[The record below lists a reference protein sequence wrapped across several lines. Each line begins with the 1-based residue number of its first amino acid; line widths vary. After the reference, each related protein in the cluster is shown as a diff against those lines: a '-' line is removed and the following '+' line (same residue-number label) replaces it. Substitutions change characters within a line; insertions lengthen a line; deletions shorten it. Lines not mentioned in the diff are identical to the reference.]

1 MIKKAKRLLI
11 FVLFSL
17 TIPLVSSAQE
27 TNTMYFMPRLPQ
39 MSFMNP
45 AFQPECNFYL
55 SLPGVSEV
63 NLNLGNNSLT
73 YNDVIFDSP
82 VNDSLITFLH
92 PQADPSNFLS
102 QLNPSNDLFT
112 EFSTNIFG
120 FGFRAGPGYFTFHVK
135 ERSELNFSYP
145 KDFMTFLLEG
155 NQQMQGQT
163 MDFNHFNLFTNHH
176 LEYSLGYAGK
186 VGDKLGFGV
195 RLKYL
200 NGLANLQSE
209 EFDLQMYTSASGD
222 SLALN
227 TNIDMRGSVPVE
239 VATDSLGF
247 IEEVS
252 DPFHSIPEEG
262 EPPEETEP
270 TLSDLFANPG
280 IALDFGVSY
289 QLTDQLEIS
298 ASVTDLGFI
307 NYNKDVHNY
316 TIHGEDIAFTGVDVS
331 SEFDD
336 GENNFDPAQQM
347 ADSLKEQIQFS
358 YAENQFL
365 HFLGPRIYVGGNYS
379 LSDRVDLGLV
389 SRTRFFG
396 GEVKQSFTL
405 SANTRPIR
413 GVSFSASYSVMNR
426 AYNNLGLGLGLRLG
440 PFQVYTVSDVL
451 SAGLWPENTRAFN
464 LRFGLNFVF
473 GCNREK
479 RLLDDQPMI
488 R

>member
-11 FVLFSL
+11 FVFFSL

-55 SLPGVSEV
+55 SLPGISEV

-92 PQADPSNFLS
+92 PQADPANFLS
-102 QLNPSNDLFT
+102 QLKPSNDLFT

-120 FGFRAGPGYFTFHVK
+120 FGFRAGQGYFTFHVK

-155 NQQMQGQT
+155 NHQMKGQT

-176 LEYSLGYAGK
+176 LEYSLGYAGE

-200 NGLANLQSE
+200 NGLANLQSK

-222 SLALN
+222 SLALHS
-227 TNIDMRGSVPVE
+227 NIDMRGSMPVDIE
-239 VATDSLGF
+239 PDSLGF
-247 IEEVS
+247 IDQVNEIEPSVS
-252 DPFHSIPEEG
+252 DV
-262 EPPEETEP
+262 
-270 TLSDLFANPG
+270 FANPG
-280 IALDFGVSY
+280 IALDFGVTY

-307 NYNKDVHNY
+307 NYNNYVRNY
-316 TIHGEDIAFTGVDVS
+316 TINGDFVFTGVDVS

-336 GENNFDPAQQM
+336 GENNFDPAEQI

-365 HFLGPRIYVGGNYS
+365 HFLGPRIYVGGNYR
-379 LSDRVDLGLV
+379 LNDRVDLGLV

-396 GEVKQSFTL
+396 GEVQQSFTL

-440 PFQVYTVSDVL
+440 PLQVYTVSDVI
-451 SAGLWPENTRAFN
+451 SAGLWPESTRAFN

-479 RLLDDQPMI
+479 RLLDDEPMI